1 MFYQD
6 DVAESN
12 LIRYMRETDL
22 FYKLTEYN
30 NYFIFGGAIRD
41 ALNNRREC
49 DDIDILCIDDN
60 LQLPFTTQ
68 IPDING
74 SMCGLNK
81 DNRDIK
87 LAGLRFRYDNKLK
100 VDIMYPNKIEHRNI
114 VGLFNVINSVDINTS
129 GIAYHHTFKFIEVV
143 PSAIEYCKRKIF
155 KVNTNVDGYNGNTE
169 DRINKLIKLG
179 YLKVN

>member
-6 DVAESN
+6 DIVENN
-12 LIRYMRETDL
+12 LIRYMKGTDFFETL
-22 FYKLTEYN
+22 IKYN

-41 ALNNRREC
+41 AFNNKNEC
-49 DDIDILCIDDN
+49 DDIDILCIDEN
-60 LQLPFTTQ
+60 LQLPFATQ
-68 IPDING
+68 LADVNG

-81 DNRDIK
+81 DSRDIK
-87 LAGLRFRYDNKLK
+87 LAGSRFRYDNKLK
-100 VDIMYPNKIEHRNI
+100 VDIMYPIKIEHRNI
-114 VGLFNVINSVDINTS
+114 VGLFNVINSVDMSVS

-155 KVNTNVDGYNGNTE
+155 RVNTNVDGYNGNTE

-179 YLKVN
+179 YLRVN